1 MNRLMAPKAGGRK
14 RAMTGF
20 NHGRQCLD
28 GAGAGVSAFRV
39 MNNGCFC
46 VQRTNGSRDANIAGV
61 RALVPT

>member
-1 MNRLMAPKAGGRK
+1 
-14 RAMTGF
+14 
-20 NHGRQCLD
+20 LD
-28 GAGAGVSAFRV
+28 AAGAGVSAFHV